1 MIFMCGLLSKGE
13 IKVIRKGF
21 LILFLAQ
28 FLAPVIPSL
37 AQDAGREST
46 LARAQLLE
54 SMGTGAAL
62 MHIAPSEITIFEELI
77 IRDGQ
82 GVDHIFYLSVDGEM
96 AFSGSLL
103 DVRHKKNVTQASY
116 SKFVAAEI
124 AKGIDARQQ
133 DFIPYREAEQ
143 HEKNRPPLYVFLGPS
158 CPACLKLWDNTL
170 PSLSEK
176 YDIRLSYGGLSS
188 LAVKQVRKAMW
199 GWCLQGDKR
208 RAILSNH
215 PLEVNVETND
225 CKQGVE
231 AFNQMKATFSRYIR
245 HIPVVYN
252 EQGEVVPMPA
262 P

>member
-21 LILFLAQ
+21 LILFMAQ
-28 FLAPVIPSL
+28 FLAPVLPSL
-37 AQDAGREST
+37 AQDADKPS
-46 LARAQLLE
+46 AQAQLLE
-54 SMGTGAAL
+54 SLGDGAKLMQAAPAVITG
-62 MHIAPSEITIFEELI
+62 FEELI
-77 IRDGQ
+77 VRDGQ
-82 GVDHIFYLSVDGEM
+82 GVDHIFYLSADGNM

-116 SKFVAAEI
+116 RKFVAGEI
-124 AKGIDARQQ
+124 AKSIDARQQ

-143 HEKNRPPLYVFLGPS
+143 HKNNKPPLYVFLGPS
-158 CPACLKLWDNTL
+158 CPACLKLWDNTM
-170 PSLSEK
+170 PGLSEK

-208 RAILSNH
+208 RAILSNL
-215 PLEVNVETND
+215 PLEVNVEIND

-231 AFNQMKATFSRYIR
+231 VLNQMKATFSRYVR

-252 EQGEVVPMPA
+252 EQGEVVQLPA